1 MTWTLFLQHLANGI
15 ALGFVFGLVAIGY
28 TLVYGVVKLVNFAH
42 GDIFMMA
49 CFFVYY
55 GITLLSFPWW
65 LAFIFAIFLTAI
77 LGVSVEKV
85 AYKPLRN
92 APRILRCVLP

>member
-1 MTWTLFLQHLANGI
+1 MSWTLFLQHLANGI

-55 GITLLSFPWW
+55 
-65 LAFIFAIFLTAI
+65 
-77 LGVSVEKV
+77 
-85 AYKPLRN
+85 
-92 APRILRCVLP
+92 